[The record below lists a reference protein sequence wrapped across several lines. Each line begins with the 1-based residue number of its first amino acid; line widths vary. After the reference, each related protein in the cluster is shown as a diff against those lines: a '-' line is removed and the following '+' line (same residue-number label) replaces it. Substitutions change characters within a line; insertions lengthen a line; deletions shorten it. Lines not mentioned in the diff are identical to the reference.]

1 MKKSLNFAILV
12 TVFSFLFFAA
22 KAQNEGAIRMPEAG
36 TDNNLY
42 VEQAKIAEEVVP
54 TTYQVSTKEVADK
67 KQMEK
72 KEIIRKVN
80 DLKTT
85 TKVVKA
91 DRIKKNL
98 KAEKTTVSQNV
109 KIAIILIAVGVI
121 LSVVPN
127 FTFWFLGLILVVV
140 GLVLLLLEIL

>member
-85 TKVVKA
+85 PK
-91 DRIKKNL
+91 
-98 KAEKTTVSQNV
+98 
-109 KIAIILIAVGVI
+109 
-121 LSVVPN
+121 
-127 FTFWFLGLILVVV
+127 W
-140 GLVLLLLEIL
+140 

>member
-12 TVFSFLFFAA
+12 AVFSFLFFAA

-36 TDNNLY
+36 TDNNLC
-42 VEQAKIAEEVVP
+42 VEQVKIAEEVVP

-121 LSVVPN
+121 LSVIPN

>member
-36 TDNNLY
+36 TDNNLC
-42 VEQAKIAEEVVP
+42 VEQVKIAEEVVP

>member
-12 TVFSFLFFAA
+12 MAFSFLFFAA

-36 TDNNLY
+36 TDNNLC
-42 VEQAKIAEEVVP
+42 VEQVKIAEEVVP

-98 KAEKTTVSQNV
+98 KAEKSGLSQNV

-121 LSVVPN
+121 LSVIPN
-127 FTFWFLGLILVVV
+127 FAFWFLGLILVVV

>member
-1 MKKSLNFAILV
+1 
-12 TVFSFLFFAA
+12 
-22 KAQNEGAIRMPEAG
+22 
-36 TDNNLY
+36 
-42 VEQAKIAEEVVP
+42 
-54 TTYQVSTKEVADK
+54 
-67 KQMEK
+67 MEK

-98 KAEKTTVSQNV
+98 KAEKSGLSQNV

>member
-1 MKKSLNFAILV
+1 
-12 TVFSFLFFAA
+12 
-22 KAQNEGAIRMPEAG
+22 
-36 TDNNLY
+36 
-42 VEQAKIAEEVVP
+42 
-54 TTYQVSTKEVADK
+54 
-67 KQMEK
+67 
-72 KEIIRKVN
+72 
-80 DLKTT
+80 
-85 TKVVKA
+85 VKA

-121 LSVVPN
+121 LSVIPN

>member
-98 KAEKTTVSQNV
+98 KAEKSGLSQNV

>member
-1 MKKSLNFAILV
+1 
-12 TVFSFLFFAA
+12 
-22 KAQNEGAIRMPEAG
+22 
-36 TDNNLY
+36 
-42 VEQAKIAEEVVP
+42 VP

-98 KAEKTTVSQNV
+98 KAEKSGLSQNV

>member
-1 MKKSLNFAILV
+1 MKKILNLTILV
-12 TVFSFLFFAA
+12 AVFSFLFLTAN
-22 KAQNEGAIRMPEAG
+22 AQNEGAVRMPEAD
-36 TDNNLY
+36 TDNNVY
-42 VEQAKIAEEVVP
+42 VEQVKATEEVVP
-54 TTYQVSTKEVADK
+54 TSFQVPTTKEITD
-67 KQMEK
+67 K
-72 KEIIRKVN
+72 KEIISKVN

-98 KAEKTTVSQNV
+98 KAEKSGLSQNV

-121 LSVVPN
+121 LSVIPD
-127 FTFWFLGLILVVV
+127 FAFWFLGLILVVV